1 MSFFGAKQRGMTL
14 NRRWYRPQWFPAV
27 GRVLFASNFVATLI
41 LPGTVARLQAEERP
55 AQIYASNTQIE
66 PLSAKRPD
74 SRYRGWDHLVA
85 RLRQDGISDA
95 LLADVY
101 QNPLMPRFTPIPFSV
116 QPREPAVMYRGFLDP
131 AHVAQGQS
139 YLQSRERVFIDAERE
154 LRVSRF
160 VVAAILFV
168 ESRFGKV
175 TGRQLVVNRLSRL
188 SALDEPNNLVFNL
201 REQRKKDRTITMH
214 DIRRRAAELTATFH
228 PELLALFEMARRN
241 RVSLVSLRGS
251 YAGAFGIPQFLPR
264 AFLRFGIDGDRDDV
278 ISLFSE
284 VDAIWSVANF
294 LSGSGWR
301 EDGSIAE
308 KRAVIWKYNHSEP
321 YIDTVLGL
329 AERLAAPSLK
339 RAPPR

>member
-1 MSFFGAKQRGMTL
+1 MAIHGWPPSPQRPSFVRGLCRLLTAFSL
-14 NRRWYRPQWFPAV
+14 V
-27 GRVLFASNFVATLI
+27 VAIAQSGPL
-41 LPGTVARLQAEERP
+41 LAEEP
-55 AQIYASNTQIE
+55 ALQTYAANSRLELAPVQK
-66 PLSAKRPD
+66 SG
-74 SRYRGWDHLVA
+74 SRYRGWDHLVE
-85 RLRQDGISDA
+85 RLRQDGVSEA
-95 LLADVY
+95 LLAEVY

-116 QPREPAVMYRGFLDP
+116 QPREPAAIYRGFLDP
-131 AHVAQGQS
+131 THVAQGQA
-139 YLQSRERVFIDAERE
+139 YLQNRERVFADAERE
-154 LRVSRF
+154 LGVNRF

-188 SALDEPNNLVFNL
+188 SALDEPSNLVFNL

-214 DIRRRAAELTATFH
+214 DIRRRAAELTTTFH
-228 PELLALFEMARRN
+228 PELLALFEMALKN

-264 AFLRFGIDGDRDDV
+264 AFLRFGLDGDRDDI

-294 LSGSGWR
+294 LSGSGWK
-301 EDGSIAE
+301 ESASIAE
-308 KRAVIWKYNHSEP
+308 KRAVIWRYNHSEP

-329 AERLAAPSLK
+329 ADRLAAPALK
-339 RAPPR
+339 RAAAQ